1 MWETL
6 ESRRMMSVST
16 TAAQEPIV
24 TPTTTTALEDSPDKG
39 VADLFGTLSSAVND
53 VIKSLGDTL
62 EKVRQNLQ

>member
-16 TAAQEPIV
+16 ITTQEPIV
-24 TPTTTTALEDSPDKG
+24 TPTTTTALEDSPDKA

-53 VIKSLGDTL
+53 VIKSFGDTL
-62 EKVRQNLQ
+62 EKIRQNLQ